1 MSSRTTP
8 SGGAAITSS
17 RSSRRDAPGDSLAR
31 VTGTVGVPREY
42 ADLPPVRYYA
52 EYGRR
57 YAARDLDAFIELF
70 DADWQM
76 VDHRA
81 GGFESAVGRSVCR
94 ELTASVF
101 AVSPDVRFTIDEV
114 LACDE
119 RVIAMR
125 ASYHGS
131 GLGGQGR
138 FAFEGGFVTL
148 VEGGHSISVDQYDYD
163 ANGAMLARYAELTS
177 SR

>member
-1 MSSRTTP
+1 
-8 SGGAAITSS
+8 
-17 RSSRRDAPGDSLAR
+17 
-31 VTGTVGVPREY
+31 VGVPSEY
-42 ADLPPVRYYA
+42 VDLPPVRYYA

-57 YAARDLDAFIELF
+57 YEARDLNAFMQMF
-70 DADWQM
+70 APDWSM

-81 GGFESAVGRSVCR
+81 GGFESAVGRDACR
-94 ELTASVF
+94 AMTASVF
-101 AVSPDVRFTIDEV
+101 AVSPDVRFAIDEV

-119 RVIAMR
+119 RVIALR

-148 VEGGHSISVDQYDYD
+148 VEDGHSISVDQYDYD
-163 ANGAMLARYAELTS
+163 ANEAMLARYAELTS